1 MNRLLLVLSL
11 CAFTVSGSL
20 GALYWQSLETRRDL
34 ATRNTALDG
43 QLAASREI
51 ASSFHK
57 QAVVAG
63 AQLEVAQSR
72 LSTAESRTTQ
82 LANDLA
88 ASRAALVAREQ
99 AERTLRDELTSL
111 RQDLADT
118 RAAAI
123 PPAQVEAY
131 KSTIAELE
139 RQLATAKNGA
149 AVPTAAGASTAVFS
163 SRAGRNSAAVMS
175 VGPDN
180 AFVVLNYGT
189 NRGAQVGQ
197 RFAIRSGSELLATVS
212 LSDVRSQFSIA
223 QVEPDSLRGVLHKGD
238 LALLTP

>member
-1 MNRLLLVLSL
+1 MPSKNSR
-11 CAFTVSGSL
+11 
-20 GALYWQSLETRRDL
+20 RRDS
-34 ATRNTALDG
+34 A
-43 QLAASREI
+43 
-51 ASSFHK
+51 
-57 QAVVAG
+57 
-63 AQLEVAQSR
+63 
-72 LSTAESRTTQ
+72 
-82 LANDLA
+82 
-88 ASRAALVAREQ
+88 
-99 AERTLRDELTSL
+99 
-111 RQDLADT
+111 